1 MNNNQHICFLGAGH
15 MARGLILGLHGDGY
29 PANNIWATNPSSEK
43 LDDLQNLTGINV
55 TTDNLEG
62 VKNADV
68 VVLSVKPNTIASV
81 LQEILPVWQQH
92 KPLVISVAAGFKVAA
107 MQRELGNEASIIRAM
122 PNMAA
127 LVGSG
132 ATGLYANT
140 NVSEDSQGIAE
151 SILRSVGI
159 IHWVDSEDQLD
170 KLTSLSGSGPGYLFY
185 MMEAMADKAIDFG
198 LDPEA
203 VHLFT
208 AQTFLGA
215 ARIALE
221 SEQTFEELRQSICS
235 KGGTTEQ
242 GVRVLEQHHM
252 RQALEEAMQTTYE
265 RACTIGEQLSG
276 QNDHD

>member
-1 MNNNQHICFLGAGH
+1 
-15 MARGLILGLHGDGY
+15 
-29 PANNIWATNPSSEK
+29 
-43 LDDLQNLTGINV
+43 
-55 TTDNLEG
+55 
-62 VKNADV
+62 
-68 VVLSVKPNTIASV
+68 VLCVKPTTIASV

-92 KPLVISVAAGFKVAA
+92 QPLIISVAAGFKVAA
-107 MQRELGNEASIIRAM
+107 MQRELGNKASIIRAM

-140 NVSEDSQGIAE
+140 NVSTEKQEMAE

-159 IHWVDSEDQLD
+159 IHWVEAEDQLD

-185 MMEAMADKAIDFG
+185 MMEAMANQAIDFG
-198 LDPEA
+198 LDPDS

-221 SEQTFEELRQSICS
+221 SEQTFEQLRQNICS

-242 GVRVLEQHHM
+242 GVQVLKQHHM
-252 RQALEEAMQTTYE
+252 RQALEEAMQATYE
-265 RACTIGEQLSG
+265 RARAIGEQLSG
-276 QNDHD
+276 PSNHD